1 MSGLA
6 APHPLARGCVRALSA
21 PEPLL
26 RDAQLA
32 RAGIADL
39 VSNTNPVA
47 GGPLAQYPRAI
58 PIELQARFAAF
69 LATEH
74 ANDGGEAADIRA
86 ENVMFTE
93 GSSAAIDLMVRTFC
107 EPGRDRVC
115 VCTPTFPL
123 YERAARAAGVDV
135 VGVALGGAQFERL
148 DVDGL
153 VAAAPKLTFVCSP
166 NNPVGTSP
174 VAADLEAVLRSLPGF
189 VVVDEAYVEFA
200 GRPSAV
206 SLTTRFPRLVVLRT
220 FSKAWGLA
228 GVRAGAA
235 IGERSVLDTLRL
247 VQSPY
252 AFGRPA
258 QQHVAERLAAPEVM
272 RDYVELVRA
281 ERVRVADALRACRA

>member
-1 MSGLA
+1 MADDGLA
-6 APHPLARGCVRALSA
+6 PPHPLARGCVRALSA

-26 RDAQLA
+26 RDAQLG

-39 VSNTNPVA
+39 VSNTNPIA
-47 GGPLAQYPRAI
+47 GGPLAHYPRAI

-69 LATEH
+69 LAT
-74 ANDGGEAADIRA
+74 DGGEADIRA

-93 GSSAAIDLMVRTFC
+93 GSSAAIDLLVRTFC

-123 YERAARAAGVDV
+123 YERAASAAGVDV
-135 VGVALGGAQFERL
+135 VPVALGGAQFERL

-189 VVVDEAYVEFA
+189 VIVDEAYVEFA

-206 SLTTRFPRLVVLRT
+206 ALTTRFPRLVVLRT

-235 IGERSVLDTLRL
+235 IGERGVLDTLRL
-247 VQSPY
+247 VQPPY

-258 QQHVAERLAAPEVM
+258 QQMSPSGSPRP
-272 RDYVELVRA
+272 R
-281 ERVRVADALRACRA
+281 